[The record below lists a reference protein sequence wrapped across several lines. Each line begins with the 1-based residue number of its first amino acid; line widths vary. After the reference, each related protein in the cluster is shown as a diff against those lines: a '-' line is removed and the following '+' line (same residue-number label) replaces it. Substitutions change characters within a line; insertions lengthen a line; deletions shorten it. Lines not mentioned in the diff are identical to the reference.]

1 MKSSD
6 KHYYQQYIGDIDGYF
21 LKKYRCCD
29 GKMDGVRAIDI
40 RNSKG
45 LQMTVLP
52 DRCLDIP
59 YLYYKG
65 TQIAFCSKTGI
76 VAPSYFTEDG
86 SRGFLR
92 NFNGGFLTT
101 CGLTYT
107 GASCEDNNEVL
118 GAHGTIGNTP
128 ASQVSCK
135 VNYDNTDVTV
145 DIKGNVRQ
153 AKVFDE
159 NMLLNR
165 KIVCETET
173 NIIRICDT
181 VANEGFTVQPLMV
194 LYHFNFG
201 YPMLSEHTK
210 LYFNS
215 DKVTP
220 RDSVAKKGVEKHNV
234 MEAPSPAFDE
244 QVFFHH
250 FNSKKELGQ
259 ILVHNEKLNL
269 AVLLCFDLKV
279 CPWLMEW
286 KCLKSGDYA
295 LGIEPANCHVLG
307 RAAAKERNDLQYI
320 KPAEKVEY
328 DFSIEIFDDSD
339 IILNL
344 IDIISN
350 SKLEKK

>member
-21 LKKYRCCD
+21 IKKYKFCD
-29 GKMDGVRAIDI
+29 GKMDGARAIDI
-40 RNSKG
+40 RNGKG
-45 LQMTVLP
+45 LEMTVLP

-65 TQIAFCSKTGI
+65 TQIAFCSKTGV

-86 SRGFLR
+86 GRGFLR

-101 CGLTYT
+101 CGLTYM

-135 VNYDNTDVTV
+135 VNYDNTDVTI
-145 DIKGNVRQ
+145 DIEGNVRQ

-165 KIVCETET
+165 KIVCETEA
-173 NIIRICDT
+173 NKIHIYDT
-181 VANEGFTVQPLMV
+181 VTNEGFTVQPLMI

-201 YPMLSEHTK
+201 YPMLSKHTK

-220 RDSVAKKGVEKHNV
+220 RDDAAQKGLDIYNV
-234 MEAPSPAFDE
+234 IKDPSPTFDE

-250 FNSKKELGQ
+250 SNSEKRQGQ
-259 ILVHNEKLNL
+259 VLVHNEELGL
-269 AVLLCFDLKV
+269 AVQLCFDLTV

-307 RAAAKERNDLQYI
+307 RAEAKERNDLQYI
-320 KPAEKVEY
+320 KPNEKIRY
-328 DFSIEIFDDSD
+328 DLDIQIFDDSD
-339 IILNL
+339 KIHNL
-344 IDIISN
+344 IDMIQQN
-350 SKLEKK
+350 